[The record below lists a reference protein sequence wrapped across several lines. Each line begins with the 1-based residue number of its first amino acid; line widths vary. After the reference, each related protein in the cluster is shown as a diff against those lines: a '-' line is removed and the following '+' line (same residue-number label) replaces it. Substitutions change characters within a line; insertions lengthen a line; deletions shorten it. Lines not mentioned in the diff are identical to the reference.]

1 MGGSR
6 ASVDRG
12 IAQLKASWLLLE
24 APPGAATIPV
34 NRDGEP
40 EEASSRWVMVTI
52 VLKPGMSALLLV
64 WILMLMSTGMESLR
78 RPAAGGQR
86 VGVLH

>member
-1 MGGSR
+1 LIAASLQATALLGALMGGGSGR
-6 ASVDRG
+6 SSVDRG

-40 EEASSRWVMVTI
+40 EEASSRCERI
-52 VLKPGMSALLLV
+52 
-64 WILMLMSTGMESLR
+64 
-78 RPAAGGQR
+78 
-86 VGVLH
+86 